1 MTIFSTTLIRIFKN
15 KVRFILLMLCPLIFI
30 GVFALQNY
38 RTATI
43 GIVDND
49 NTMVSNGIY
58 NLLKGSDGI
67 KIIKVDENEIYDLT
81 ASYVVDYSIIIDSGF
96 EEALFSGEKANIRE
110 YYIEEKQKLYFV
122 KNSITNE
129 LDNYRLL
136 AKTVNYDKSNFESAL
151 EKYNSSNLTV
161 YSRVQEMDKNSKTRY
176 SLVFLV
182 QFMLYMAVITT
193 GIILE
198 DKSNGTYFRTF
209 YGPTS
214 MKRYM
219 LENLLAFF
227 TTAVI
232 QSLGII
238 LVLKIVINIH
248 LGTWPLA
255 LIGLFIIFSLVCI
268 ALGMFITSF
277 LKKPIHA
284 YVAIAVI
291 TTPILMLGGC
301 YFEFDNMPDIMISI
315 GQFIPTTWVMRT
327 VDALLDGSITMNT
340 LLINYGILILFA
352 AIFFTV
358 GLVKKVDISK

>member
-1 MTIFSTTLIRIFKN
+1 MTIFSTVLKRLFKS
-15 KVRFILLMLCPLIFI
+15 KIRFILLMLCPFIFI
-30 GVFALQNY
+30 GTFALQ
-38 RTATI
+38 THISATI

-49 NTMVSNGIY
+49 NTTVSNGIY
-58 NLLKGSDGI
+58 NLLKKTDGI
-67 KIIKVDENEIYDLT
+67 KIIKVKEDEIYDLT

-96 EEALFSGEKANIRE
+96 EKTMLSGEEANIRE

-136 AKTVNYDKSNFESAL
+136 AKAVNYDESKFESAL
-151 EKYNSSNLTV
+151 ENYSESKLTV
-161 YSRVQEMDKNSKTRY
+161 YSNVQVMNKNSKTRY
-176 SLVFLV
+176 SLVFLI

-193 GIILE
+193 GLILE
-198 DKSNGTYFRTF
+198 DKSNGTYYRTF
-209 YGPTS
+209 FGPTS

-238 LVLKIVINIH
+238 LALKVVFNLY

-255 LIGLFIIFSLVCI
+255 LIGLFVIFSLVCI
-268 ALGMFITSF
+268 ALGIFITSI
-277 LKKPIHA
+277 LKKPMHA

-301 YFEFDNMPDIMISI
+301 YFEFGMMPDIMIRI

-327 VDALLDGSITMNT
+327 VDALLDGSITTNA
-340 LLINYGILILFA
+340 LLTNYGVLLLFA
-352 AIFFTV
+352 AVFFAV